1 MLLLFLIALLF
12 LYSGG
17 GWQLLPCF
25 LFPVCVMIDIADAS
39 SSAGWVPNSF
49 SVPTDCLFAAVCV
62 LGYWLL
68 RGGANW
74 RRGCVL
80 DHMIVE

>member
-1 MLLLFLIALLF
+1 MAAAALLS
-12 LYSGG
+12 LSCVCYDRHCDSG
-17 GWQLLPCF
+17 WL
-25 LFPVCVMIDIADAS
+25 ADAS
-39 SSAGWVPNSF
+39 LSAGWVPNSF
-49 SVPTDCLFAAVCV
+49 SVPADFLFAAVCV

-80 DHMIVE
+80 DHMIIE